1 MARKLKNKPELGCL
15 EQLIVSYFAKRPDP
29 ILLQEHV
36 DLQMTAFEESE
47 TKRLAEEAGPDE
59 EGFVTVQ
66 SGSKKRAF
74 VLSVNNNN
82 SNVANSKNYELTD
95 FYKFQIKK
103 ARFGDTDTLKERFN
117 RDLQMISS
125 LRANKII

>member
-1 MARKLKNKPELGCL
+1 MARKLRNKPELGCL

-36 DLQMTAFEESE
+36 DLHMSAFEEFE
-47 TKRLAEEAGPDE
+47 TKRLAEEIGPDG

-66 SGSKKRAF
+66 SGSKKRVFAPL
-74 VLSVNNNN
+74 VNNN
-82 SNVANSKNYELTD
+82 SNKSNSKNYELTD

-103 ARFGDTDTLKERFN
+103 AKFGDIDTLKERFN
-117 RDLQMISS
+117 RDLQMIAS

>member
-29 ILLQEHV
+29 ILLQEHI
-36 DLQMTAFEESE
+36 DTQMAAFEESE
-47 TKRLAEEAGPDE
+47 AKRLAEEAELDE

-66 SGSKKRAF
+66 SNTKKRAF
-74 VLSVNNNN
+74 VPSINTDN
-82 SNVANSKNYELTD
+82 SNVANAKNYELTD

-103 ARFGDTDTLKERFN
+103 AKFGDSDTLKERFN
-117 RDLQMISS
+117 RDLQMIAS
-125 LRANKII
+125 LKANKII